1 MDRVLIIGCGN
12 MGGAMLA
19 GWLAGGLDPARF
31 TIVDP
36 VLAKAPAG
44 VRLLRD
50 VPVGEHFA
58 TVLLGVKPQLLGA
71 VAPGIEPLAG
81 PETVL
86 LSILAGV
93 DLATLAAHFPR
104 AGALVRVMP
113 NLAAAIG

>member
-71 VAPGIEPLAG
+71 VAPGIEPL
-81 PETVL
+81 TKISTSNL
-86 LSILAGV
+86 LLRLPASSVCGY
-93 DLATLAAHFPR
+93 TTWPAHRMQTGRGWPY
-104 AGALVRVMP
+104 
-113 NLAAAIG
+113 I